1 MYQYIYDSFLNQ
13 QKFSNILTAVEN
25 RLTDLGVSGRIDRL
39 SLFKNVREIVSDGI
53 KKGVKTLVVVG
64 NDATLNRVINTISDF
79 NIILGFIPIGP
90 KNKIAKILGIP
101 EGVAATNV
109 LSFRRVEKLD
119 LGQINDWVFLSEV
132 KVLSPQ
138 ITLKCEESFDV
149 KPEKGSRVSI
159 YNLPAELNLHE
170 QGFLNPQDGL
180 LEVFIEPKAGVNLFK
195 RLSSKAERNSR
206 ASVFLLKNLLIKSDT
221 QSAVLVDESKTLN
234 TPAEVK
240 IFPHKLKMIIGKGRV
255 F

>member
-13 QKFSNILTAVEN
+13 KKFSSVLTALEN

-53 KKGVKTLVVVG
+53 RKGIKTLVVVG
-64 NDATLNRVINTISDF
+64 NDVTLNRVINTISDF
-79 NIILGFIPIGP
+79 NVTLGFIPIGP

-101 EGVAATNV
+101 EGVTAADV

-132 KVLSPQ
+132 KIFSPQ
-138 ITLKCEESFDV
+138 TILKCEGNFNV
-149 KPEKGSRVSI
+149 KPEKNSHVSI
-159 YNLPAELNLHE
+159 YNLPVESNLHIS
-170 QGFLNPQDGL
+170 NPQDGL
-180 LEVFIEPKAGVNLFK
+180 LEIFIKPKAGINFFK
-195 RLSSKAERNSR
+195 KLSSKKEKFSE
-206 ASVFLLKNLLIKSDT
+206 ASVFLLKNLMIKSDAR
-221 QSAVLVDESKTLN
+221 SAVLVDESKTLN

-240 IFPHKLKMIIGKGRV
+240 IFPHKLKMIIGKERV